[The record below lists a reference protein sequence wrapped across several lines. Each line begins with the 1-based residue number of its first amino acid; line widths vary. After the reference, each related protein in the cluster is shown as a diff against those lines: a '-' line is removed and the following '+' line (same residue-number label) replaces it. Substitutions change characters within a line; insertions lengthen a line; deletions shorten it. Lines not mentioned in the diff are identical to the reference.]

1 MKIQKKLLGTLL
13 AATMTMSLAV
23 PAMAADPTEAEK
35 KANADTIISIFN
47 TTVDPTN
54 VSFEVPLYVTM
65 AAVTNKA
72 DVVVPDNY
80 GIKNTSTE
88 EVPNGIAVTAMSF
101 SKLEGSTFETVATNS
116 VNANN
121 QIYLT
126 IGNVVMPAMDAP
138 GTKAVDLKT
147 GADMGESA
155 FYNTGTSKF
164 TKIDSGETLALPLK
178 GVVQSAERTDGDTVA
193 QFKVTYVVSALDAA
207 GDPIGA
213 PYIGN
218 DSEAAGL
225 GKWNDGAGTW
235 Q

>member
-23 PAMAADPTEAEK
+23 PAMAADPTAEEK

-65 AAVTNKA
+65 AAVSNKA

-88 EVPNGIAVTAMSF
+88 EVTHGIAVTAMSF
-101 SKLEGSTFETVATNS
+101 TKLEGSDFSTVDTSTVTDNS
-116 VNANN
+116 H
-121 QIYLT
+121 IYLT
-126 IGNVVMPAMDAP
+126 IGNVVMPAMTQP
-138 GTKAVDLKT
+138 GTKAVDIKT
-147 GADMGESA
+147 GANMGESA
-155 FYNTGTSKF
+155 FYKTGKYTAIGSN
-164 TKIDSGETLALPLK
+164 ETLQLDLAGK
-178 GVVQSAERTDGDTVA
+178 VNQAVRTDKKAVA
-193 QFKVTYVVSALDAA
+193 QFKVTYVVSALDSN
-207 GDPIGA
+207 GNPIGA
-213 PYIGN
+213 PYVGN

-225 GKWNDGAGTW
+225 GKWSDSADTW
-235 Q
+235 E